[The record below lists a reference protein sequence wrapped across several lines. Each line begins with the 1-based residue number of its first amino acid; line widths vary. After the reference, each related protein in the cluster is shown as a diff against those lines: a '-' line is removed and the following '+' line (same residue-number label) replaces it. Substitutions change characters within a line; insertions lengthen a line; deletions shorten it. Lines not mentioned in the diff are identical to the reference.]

1 MADSIPREKRLD
13 GAADLAAAQLAR
25 AQQIT
30 TSAGFTNDDE
40 TLIGAVL
47 QAIVTNYWEALKQG
61 AG

>member
-1 MADSIPREKRLD
+1 MADSIPRGKRLD
-13 GAADLAAAQLAR
+13 GAADLAEAQLGR
-25 AQQIT
+25 AQQIA

-40 TLIGAVL
+40 ALIGAVL